1 MATDPRLVGLSKE
14 DLQAIADGDVSRL
27 SPRGLAVIGQQE
39 QQRRVFQPP
48 TIAVNAPQMMRTGE
62 AAATP
67 SAALRAGV
75 PTDVKGQIREFA
87 KARGIPESRYTV
99 IDGDIFYLGDD
110 QNLYAE
116 VPGVRKAP
124 LTSAAFVAPDIA
136 EAVPPIATS
145 IATAPML
152 LAGPGGAAASIG
164 LTGAAGA
171 AGTAARQGIAS
182 LLGGEPMDV
191 RAIARSGAGEAAFQ
205 AIPYGIGRLAERSL
219 VRDVGRINPQ
229 EVADLQRLAQQQG
242 IQLTPAELTNLQ
254 SLKAQQKVLGNI
266 PASQDLLG
274 EFYSRRYQQQIQPAV
289 ENFLS
294 SISRVDDPMTAGYR
308 GQQALIAR
316 RNMLQQERSAAVEP
330 MYENAFQGAAPV
342 DVTDIAQNI
351 DQMMRIAKGEE
362 LRTLQRIRNDFNR
375 TVVQRDAQGNP
386 VLDAQGE
393 PVMQV
398 VVEDRPRALQRLKF
412 SIDQMLESDA
422 ATSMD
427 AVVRR
432 DLANIQRNLVN
443 RMEQRIPGYAE
454 ANAEFA
460 RLSEPINRF
469 NESRAG
475 LSLVNIT
482 RDNLDQFA
490 DRVFGAANKPS
501 SPQTI
506 RLVRQQI
513 TQSGDNGGTIWNEV
527 VRAYLENTWQKAM
540 KPAAGATEE
549 KIDAGLA
556 FRNMLLGDTKRQEA
570 LRAALSPDQYVALT
584 DLTRVLQAAGRV
596 KKIGSDTAFNAQ
608 ILREME
614 KNAPGGIATGVRW
627 ATEPLKTVRDFFQ
640 TRAFENNAA
649 SLAEIITTPDGIARM
664 RELRRLQPT
673 QAKFWAILT
682 QTLGEAGAFGVEQI
696 ME

>member
-1 MATDPRLVGLSKE
+1 MARDPRLVGLSDD
-14 DLQAIADGDVSRL
+14 DLRAIADGNVQAL
-27 SPRGLAVIGQQE
+27 SARGRAAIGLQE
-39 QQRRVFQPP
+39 EPQRMFQAPNIP
-48 TIAVNAPQMMRTGE
+48 INAPQLIRSKE

-75 PTDVKGQIREFA
+75 PTDEQARIREFA

-99 IDGDIFYLGDD
+99 IGKDIFYLGDD

-116 VPGVRKAP
+116 VPGLRKAP
-124 LTSAAFVAPDIA
+124 MTSAAFALPSVA

-145 IATAPML
+145 IATSPML

-171 AGTAARQGIAS
+171 GATAARQGIAS
-182 LLGGEPMDV
+182 LLSDQPMDFG
-191 RAIARSGAGEAAFQ
+191 AIAKSGAIEGGFQ
-205 AIPYGIGRLAERSL
+205 AIPYGIGRVAERAL

-229 EVADLQRLAQQQG
+229 EVAELQRLAQQQG

-294 SISRVDDPMTAGYR
+294 TISRVDDPMTAGYR

-316 RNMLQQERSAAVEP
+316 REALQQERSAAVEP
-330 MYENAFQGAAPV
+330 LYEQAFQGAGPV
-342 DVTDIAQNI
+342 DVTDIAENI
-351 DQMMRIAKGEE
+351 DRMMRIAKGDEM
-362 LRTLQRIRNDFNR
+362 RTLQRIRNDFNR
-375 TVVQRDAQGNP
+375 TVVQRDAQGNV
-386 VLDAQGE
+386 VLDQQGN
-393 PVMQV
+393 PVTEV
-398 VVEDRPRALQRLKF
+398 VLENRPRALQRVKF
-412 SIDQMLESDA
+412 SIDQMLQSDA
-422 ATSMD
+422 VSSMD
-427 AVVRR
+427 QVVRR
-432 DLANIQRNLVN
+432 DLTNIQKNLVN
-443 RMEQRIPGYAE
+443 RMERDVPGYAD
-454 ANAEFA
+454 ANAEFI

-469 NESRAG
+469 NQSRAG

-482 RDNLDQFA
+482 RDNLDQFS

-501 SPQTI
+501 SPQTV

-513 TQSGDNGGTIWNEV
+513 TQSGDNGETIWNEV
-527 VRAYLENTWQKAM
+527 LRAYLENTWQKAM

-556 FRNMLLGDTKRQEA
+556 FRNILLGDNKRQQM
-570 LRAALSPDQYVALT
+570 LRASMTPEQYLALT
-584 DLTRVLQAAGRV
+584 DLTKVLEAAGRV
-596 KKIGSDTAFNAQ
+596 KKLGSDTAFNAQ

-614 KNAPGGIATGVRW
+614 KSAPGAVAMGARW
-627 ATEPLKTVRDFFQ
+627 VTEPLKTVRDFLQ

-649 SLAEIITTPDGIARM
+649 SLAEIVTSPGGIARM
-664 RELRRLQPT
+664 RELRQLRPT
-673 QAKFWAILT
+673 QARFWATLT
-682 QTLGEAGAFGVEQI
+682 QTLGEAGAFGIDQI

>member
-1 MATDPRLVGLSKE
+1 MATDPRLVGLSRE
-14 DLQAIADGDVSRL
+14 DLQAIAEGDVSKL
-27 SPRGLAVIGQQE
+27 SARGRAAIGFQE
-39 QQRRVFQPP
+39 QPQRMFQPP
-48 TIAVNAPQMMRTGE
+48 TIPVNVPQMMRTPE

-67 SAALRAGV
+67 STALRAGV

-124 LTSAAFVAPDIA
+124 LTSAAFALPAVV
-136 EAVPPIATS
+136 EAVPPIVTS
-145 IATAPML
+145 IGTSPML
-152 LAGPGGAAASIG
+152 LGGPAGAAASIG

-171 AGTAARQGIAS
+171 GATAARQGVAS

-191 RAIARSGAGEAAFQ
+191 GAIARSGAGEAALQ
-205 AIPYGIGRLAERSL
+205 AVPYGIGRVAERAL
-219 VRDVGRINPQ
+219 VRDIGRINPQ
-229 EVADLQRLAQQQG
+229 DVSELQRLSQQLG

-254 SLKAQQKVLGNI
+254 SLKSQQKVLGNI
-266 PASQDLLG
+266 PASQDLIG
-274 EFYSRRYQQQIQPAV
+274 EFYSKRYQQQIQPAV

-308 GQQALIAR
+308 GQQALLAKR
-316 RNMLQQERSAAVEP
+316 EMLKQERSAAVEP
-330 MYENAFQGAAPV
+330 LYDQAFQGAAPV
-342 DVTDIAQNI
+342 DVTDIAKNI
-351 DQMMRIAKGEE
+351 DRMMSIAKGEE
-362 LRTLQRIRNDFNR
+362 LKTLQRIKNDFYQK
-375 TVVQRDAQGNP
+375 VPKRDSTGNP
-386 VLDAQGE
+386 VFDAQGE
-393 PVMQV
+393 PVMET
-398 VVEDRPRALQRLKF
+398 VVENRPRALQRAKF
-412 SIDQMLESDA
+412 SIDQILESEA

-427 AVVRR
+427 AVVRA
-432 DLANIQRNLVN
+432 DLANIKNALVN
-443 RMEQRIPGYAE
+443 RMEQRIPGYAD
-454 ANAEFA
+454 ANAEFI

-469 NESRAG
+469 NQSRAG

-501 SPQTI
+501 SPQTV

-513 TQSGDNGGTIWNEV
+513 TESGDNGETIWNEV
-527 VRAYLENTWQKAM
+527 LRAYLENTWQKAM

-556 FRNMLLGDTKRQEA
+556 FRNILLGDNKRQQM
-570 LRAALSPDQYVALT
+570 LRASMTPQQYLALT
-584 DLTRVLQAAGRV
+584 DLTRVLEAAGKV
-596 KKIGSDTAFNAQ
+596 KKLGSDTAFNAQ

-614 KNAPGGIATGVRW
+614 KNAPGAVAMGARW
-627 ATEPLKTVRDFFQ
+627 VTEPLKTVRDFFQ

-649 SLAEIITTPDGIARM
+649 SLAEIVTSPDGIARM
-664 RELRRLQPT
+664 RELRKLQPT
-673 QAKFWAILT
+673 QAKFWATLT
-682 QTLGEAGAFGVEQI
+682 QTLGEAGAFGIDQI

>member
-1 MATDPRLVGLSKE
+1 MARDPRLVGLSDD
-14 DLQAIADGDVSRL
+14 DLRAIADGNVQAL
-27 SPRGLAVIGQQE
+27 SARGKAAIGLQE
-39 QQRRVFQPP
+39 QPQRMFQPP
-48 TIAVNAPQMMRTGE
+48 NIAVNAPQLIRSKEG
-62 AAATP
+62 AAAP

-75 PTDVKGQIREFA
+75 PTDDQARIREFA

-116 VPGVRKAP
+116 VPGLRKAP
-124 LTSAAFVAPDIA
+124 LTSAAFALPGVA

-152 LAGPGGAAASIG
+152 LGGPAGAAASIG

-171 AGTAARQGIAS
+171 AGTAARQGVAS
-182 LLGGEPMDV
+182 LLSDQPMDV
-191 RAIARSGAGEAAFQ
+191 GAIAKSGVIEGGFQ
-205 AIPYGIGRLAERSL
+205 AIPYGIGRVAERAL

-229 EVADLQRLAQQQG
+229 EVAELQRLAQQQG
-242 IQLTPAELTNLQ
+242 IQLTPAEVTNLQ
-254 SLKAQQKVLGNI
+254 SLKSQQKVLGNI

-294 SISRVDDPMTAGYR
+294 TISRVDDPMTAGYR

-316 RNMLQQERSAAVEP
+316 REALQQERSAAAEP
-330 MYENAFQGAAPV
+330 LYDQAFQGAGPV
-342 DVTDIAQNI
+342 DVTDIAEGI
-351 DQMMRIAKGEE
+351 DRMMRVAKGDE
-362 LRTLQRIRNDFNR
+362 LRTLQRIRNDFNK

-386 VLDAQGE
+386 VLDQQGN
-393 PVMQV
+393 PVMDV
-398 VVEDRPRALQRLKF
+398 VVEDRPRALQRVKF
-412 SIDQMLESDA
+412 SIDQMLQSDA
-422 ATSMD
+422 VSSMD
-427 AVVRR
+427 QVVRR
-432 DLANIQRNLVN
+432 DLTNIQRNLVN
-443 RMEQRIPGYAE
+443 RMEREVPGYAD

-469 NESRAG
+469 NQSRAG
-475 LSLVNIT
+475 LSLVNMT

-501 SPQTI
+501 SPQTV

-513 TQSGDNGGTIWNEV
+513 TESGGNGETIWNEV
-527 VRAYLENTWQKAM
+527 LRAYLENTWQKAM
-540 KPAAGATEE
+540 KPSVGATEE

-556 FRNMLLGDTKRQEA
+556 FRNILLGDNKRQQM
-570 LRAALSPDQYVALT
+570 LRASMTPEQYLALT
-584 DLTRVLQAAGRV
+584 DLTRVLEAAGRV
-596 KKIGSDTAFNAQ
+596 KKLGSDTAFNAQ

-614 KNAPGGIATGVRW
+614 KNAPGAVAMGARW
-627 ATEPLKTVRDFFQ
+627 VTEPLKTVRDFLQ

-649 SLAEIITTPDGIARM
+649 SLAEIVTSPDGIARM
-664 RELRRLQPT
+664 RELRQLRPT
-673 QAKFWAILT
+673 QARFWATLT
-682 QTLGEAGAFGVEQI
+682 QTLGEAGAFGIDQI

>member
-1 MATDPRLVGLSKE
+1 
-14 DLQAIADGDVSRL
+14 
-27 SPRGLAVIGQQE
+27 
-39 QQRRVFQPP
+39 
-48 TIAVNAPQMMRTGE
+48 
-62 AAATP
+62 
-67 SAALRAGV
+67 
-75 PTDVKGQIREFA
+75 
-87 KARGIPESRYTV
+87 
-99 IDGDIFYLGDD
+99 
-110 QNLYAE
+110 
-116 VPGVRKAP
+116 
-124 LTSAAFVAPDIA
+124 
-136 EAVPPIATS
+136 
-145 IATAPML
+145 
-152 LAGPGGAAASIG
+152 
-164 LTGAAGA
+164 
-171 AGTAARQGIAS
+171 
-182 LLGGEPMDV
+182 
-191 RAIARSGAGEAAFQ
+191 
-205 AIPYGIGRLAERSL
+205 
-219 VRDVGRINPQ
+219 
-229 EVADLQRLAQQQG
+229 
-242 IQLTPAELTNLQ
+242 
-254 SLKAQQKVLGNI
+254 
-266 PASQDLLG
+266 
-274 EFYSRRYQQQIQPAV
+274 
-289 ENFLS
+289 
-294 SISRVDDPMTAGYR
+294 
-308 GQQALIAR
+308 
-316 RNMLQQERSAAVEP
+316 
-330 MYENAFQGAAPV
+330 
-342 DVTDIAQNI
+342 
-351 DQMMRIAKGEE
+351 
-362 LRTLQRIRNDFNR
+362 
-375 TVVQRDAQGNP
+375 
-386 VLDAQGE
+386 
-393 PVMQV
+393 
-398 VVEDRPRALQRLKF
+398 
-412 SIDQMLESDA
+412 
-422 ATSMD
+422 
-427 AVVRR
+427 
-432 DLANIQRNLVN
+432 
-443 RMEQRIPGYAE
+443 
-454 ANAEFA
+454 
-460 RLSEPINRF
+460 
-469 NESRAG
+469 